1 MSQANRSWW
10 NVIPRTA
17 KIIAAVLYVIAF
29 PLIRF
34 GLETD
39 QDMRQWLAWQKMLFS
54 LGIPFVGVLLILL
67 LGFVYGDAKRRGM
80 RYAMWT
86 VIAALMPYALGV
98 ILYFVVREP
107 LLISCPTCHA
117 LAQRGFAFC
126 PKCGTALTCFCTK
139 CGRAVEPGWSH
150 CAYCGMSQGN
160 SMGQTGQLPSA

>member
-1 MSQANRSWW
+1 MSQANGSWW

-54 LGIPFVGVLLILL
+54 LGIPFVGALCILL
-67 LGFVYGDAKRRGM
+67 LGFVYGDGKRRGM

-86 VIAALMPYALGV
+86 VIAALMPYALGI

-107 LLISCPTCHA
+107 LLVPCPTCQTR
-117 LAQRGFAFC
+117 AQRGFAFC
-126 PKCGTALTCFCTK
+126 PKCGTALTRFCTK

-150 CAYCGMSQGN
+150 CAYCGASQGT
-160 SMGQTGQLPSA
+160 STGQLPPA